1 MTEEETKA
9 WRERLQEG
17 DEVAVLSR
25 PNYGDVT
32 FIRKVVHRRTPT
44 QIILQGL
51 SNSSGG
57 FYELR
62 YRVSD
67 GEVMGHTNA
76 WSTADQVVPVAYAQ
90 ERMIE
95 QEANKTPYRKKED
108 RRAAIER
115 ALPSCS
121 LETLN
126 AVLRLIKEGE

>member
-1 MTEEETKA
+1 MTGKDMKA
-9 WRERLQEG
+9 WREMLQEG

-32 FIRKVVHRRTPT
+32 FVRKVVHRRTPT

-51 SNSSGG
+51 SNGSGG

-67 GEVMGHTNA
+67 GEVMGHANT

-90 ERMIE
+90 ERMVE
-95 QEANKTPYRKKED
+95 QEANKTPERRKKD
-108 RRAAIER
+108 RRALIER
-115 ALPSCS
+115 ALPLCS
-121 LETLN
+121 LETLD
-126 AVLRLIKEGE
+126 AVLRLVKGG